1 MKLLFNPASI
11 KSTILYLLL
20 TAASTFFINDY
31 SKNQISFVYAWFL
44 SINSVLIMVM
54 AKDKIAA
61 ILNISRTPEGALL
74 WLAFAG
80 GFPGLFIARFVFR
93 HKSSKAEF
101 IRPMYILLILQ
112 ILAIIGYFVKID
124 TSF

>member
-1 MKLLFNPASI
+1 MKLLLNPASI

-20 TAASTFFINDY
+20 TAAATFFINDY
-31 SKNQISFVYAWFL
+31 TKNEISYIYAWFL
-44 SINSVLIMVM
+44 SVNAVLIMVM
-54 AKDKIAA
+54 AKDKFAA
-61 ILNISRTPEGALL
+61 IINISRTPEGALL

-101 IRPMYILLILQ
+101 IRPMYIMLALQ
-112 ILAIIGYFVKID
+112 ILAIIYYFVKID